1 MSDDDILKG
10 MKETHQRM
18 SKILKS
24 VFSESVPFTGKGVW
38 MPPCDVYE
46 TDENIVILVEIAGI
60 EKKDLKISL
69 EENYLTIKGFRN
81 DPSKQDGRRN
91 YYYMELNFGPFER
104 LVFIPCA
111 IRAENV
117 KVTYDQGL
125 LKIILP
131 KLTIGE
137 KEEKII
143 EIE

>member
-1 MSDDDILKG
+1 MSEDDFAKG
-10 MKETHQRM
+10 MKKTHEKM
-18 SKILKS
+18 EKILKH
-24 VFSESVPFTGKGVW
+24 VFAESIPLTGRGTW

-46 TDENIVILVEIAGI
+46 TEDTIAILIEIAGI
-60 EKKDLKISL
+60 EKKDLKIVL
-69 EENYLTIKGFRN
+69 EGNYLNIKGFRK

-111 IRAENV
+111 IKAENV
-117 KVTYDQGL
+117 KVTYEQGL
-125 LKIILP
+125 LKITLP

-143 EIE
+143 TIE

>member
-1 MSDDDILKG
+1 MADDDVLKG
-10 MKETHQRM
+10 QRETHKKM
-18 SKILKS
+18 SKILKH
-24 VFSESVPFTGKGVW
+24 VFSDSVSFTGRGGW
-38 MPPCDVYE
+38 MPACDVYE
-46 TDENIVILVEIAGI
+46 TEQHIVILMEIAGI
-60 EKKDLKISL
+60 EKKELKISL
-69 EENYLTIKGFRN
+69 EANYLTIKGFRN

-111 IRAENV
+111 IDAEHV

-125 LKIILP
+125 LKITLP
-131 KLTIGE
+131 KQSVGE

>member
-10 MKETHQRM
+10 AKKTQERM

-24 VFSESVPFTGKGVW
+24 VFSESVPLTGRGVW

-46 TDENIVILVEIAGI
+46 TDQNIVILMEIAGI
-60 EKKDLKISL
+60 DKKDLKISL
-69 EENYLTIKGFRN
+69 EANYLTIKGFRK
-81 DPSKQDGRRN
+81 DLSKQDGRRN

-111 IRAENV
+111 INPENV
-117 KVTYDQGL
+117 RVTYDQGL

-131 KLTIGE
+131 KRTIGE

>member
-10 MKETHQRM
+10 AKKTHERM

-24 VFSESVPFTGKGVW
+24 VFSESVPLTGRGVW

-46 TDENIVILVEIAGI
+46 TDENIVILLEIAGI

-69 EENYLTIKGFRN
+69 EANYLTIKGFRK
-81 DPSKQDGRRN
+81 DLSKQDGRRN

-111 IRAENV
+111 IKAEDV

-125 LKIILP
+125 LKITLP
-131 KLTIGE
+131 KLTVGE